1 MQKKVETAKTLLNA
15 LPYIKEFNGQAIV
28 IKYGGAAQISDE
40 LKTSFARDI
49 LLLTLVGI
57 KPIVVHG
64 GGKEIN
70 KLLEKLDIK
79 PNFIDGVRVTDEAT
93 MEVVEMVLCGAINN
107 EIVSLL
113 CGHGAKAIGLNGKSS
128 SFFKAKPLSSE
139 MGLTGEVTEVD
150 ASIVERL
157 LDEKFVPVI
166 ASVAE
171 GDALGHPG
179 YNINADTL
187 ASAIAVAVKAKKVI
201 FMTDTAGVLN
211 KEKHLLASLN
221 RQQIDELVEN
231 GTIAGGMIPKVEACL
246 KAVDGGVEKA
256 HIIDGRVEHSILLE
270 LFTVDGIGTEISLQ
284 A

>member
-1 MQKKVETAKTLLNA
+1 MMQKKVETAKTLLNA
-15 LPYIKEFNGQAIV
+15 LPYIKEFSGQIMV

-57 KPIVVHG
+57 KPVIVHG
-64 GGKEIN
+64 GGKDIN
-70 KLLEKLDIK
+70 RMLEKLSIEPK
-79 PNFIDGVRVTDEAT
+79 FIDGVRVTDEAT
-93 MEVVEMVLCGAINN
+93 MEVVEMVLWGAINN

-128 SFFKAKPLSSE
+128 SFFKAKPLKE
-139 MGLTGEVTEVD
+139 GMGLTGEVTEVD
-150 ASIVERL
+150 PSIIEKV

-166 ASVAE
+166 ASIAE
-171 GDALGHPG
+171 GESLGHPG

-187 ASAIAVAVKAKKVI
+187 ASAVAVAIKAKKVI
-201 FMTDTAGVLN
+201 FMTDTAGVLD
-211 KEKHLLASLN
+211 KEKNLLTTLN
-221 RQQIDELVEN
+221 KTTIDELIDD

-256 HIIDGRVEHSILLE
+256 HIVDGRVEHSILLE
-270 LFTVDGIGTEISLQ
+270 LFTVDGIGTEISL
-284 A
+284 

>member
-79 PNFIDGVRVTDEAT
+79 SNFIDGVRVTDEAT

-211 KEKHLLASLN
+211 KERHLLASLDKEA
-221 RQQIDELVEN
+221 IDAFIED

-256 HIIDGRVEHSILLE
+256 HIIDGRIMHSILLE
-270 LFTVDGIGTEISLQ
+270 LFTVDGIGTEISL
-284 A
+284 

>member
-128 SFFKAKPLSSE
+128 SFFKAKPLSGE

-211 KEKHLLASLN
+211 KERHLLASLDKVL
-221 RQQIDELVEN
+221 IDAFIED

-256 HIIDGRVEHSILLE
+256 HIIDGRIMHSILLE
-270 LFTVDGIGTEISLQ
+270 LFTVDGIGTEISL
-284 A
+284 

>member
-1 MQKKVETAKTLLNA
+1 MHKKVETVKTLLNA
-15 LPYIKEFNGQAIV
+15 LPYIKEFSGQTMV

-40 LKTSFARDI
+40 LKASFARDI

-57 KPIVVHG
+57 RPVVVHG

-70 KLLEKLDIK
+70 KMLEKLNIEPK
-79 PNFIDGVRVTDEAT
+79 FVDGVRITDEAT
-93 MEVVEMVLCGAINN
+93 MEIVEMVLWGAINN

-128 SFFKAKPLSSE
+128 SFFKAKPLSNG
-139 MGLTGEVTEVD
+139 MGLTGEVTEID
-150 ASIVERL
+150 PSIVEKV

-166 ASVAE
+166 ASIAE
-171 GDALGHPG
+171 GDSLGHPG

-187 ASAIAVAVKAKKVI
+187 ASAVAVAIKAKKVI
-201 FMTDTAGVLN
+201 FMTDTTGVLD
-211 KEKHLLASLN
+211 KEKHLLASLDKA
-221 RQQIDELVEN
+221 RIDALIKD

-246 KAVDGGVEKA
+246 RAVEGGVEKA

-270 LFTVDGIGTEISLQ
+270 LFTVDGIGTEISL
-284 A
+284 

>member
-211 KEKHLLASLN
+211 KERHLLASLDKVL
-221 RQQIDELVEN
+221 IDAFIED

-256 HIIDGRVEHSILLE
+256 HIIDGRIMHSILLE
-270 LFTVDGIGTEISLQ
+270 LFTVDGIGTEISL
-284 A
+284 

>member
-128 SFFKAKPLSSE
+128 SFFKAKPLSEE

-221 RQQIDELVEN
+221 REQIDALTED

-256 HIIDGRVEHSILLE
+256 HIIDGRIMHSILLE
-270 LFTVDGIGTEISLQ
+270 LFTVDGIGTEIAL
-284 A
+284 

>member
-211 KEKHLLASLN
+211 KERHLLASLDKEA
-221 RQQIDELVEN
+221 IDAFIED

-256 HIIDGRVEHSILLE
+256 HIIDGRIMHSILLE
-270 LFTVDGIGTEISLQ
+270 LFTVDGIGTEISL
-284 A
+284 

>member
-79 PNFIDGVRVTDEAT
+79 PNFIDGVRVTNEAT

-128 SFFKAKPLSSE
+128 SFFKAKPLSEE

-211 KEKHLLASLN
+211 KERHLLASLDKEA
-221 RQQIDELVEN
+221 IDAFIED

-256 HIIDGRVEHSILLE
+256 HIIDGRIMHSILLE

>member
-1 MQKKVETAKTLLNA
+1 MQKKVEAAQTLLNA

-79 PNFIDGVRVTDEAT
+79 PKFIDGVRVTDEAT

-211 KEKHLLASLN
+211 KEKHLWGSLN

>member
-70 KLLEKLDIK
+70 KLLEKLGIK
-79 PNFIDGVRVTDEAT
+79 PNFINGVRVTDEAT

-128 SFFKAKPLSSE
+128 SFFKAKPLSEE

-256 HIIDGRVEHSILLE
+256 HIIDGRIEHSILLE

>member
-1 MQKKVETAKTLLNA
+1 M
-15 LPYIKEFNGQAIV
+15 V

-57 KPIVVHG
+57 KPVIVHG
-64 GGKEIN
+64 GGKDIN
-70 KLLEKLDIK
+70 RMLEKLSIEPK
-79 PNFIDGVRVTDEAT
+79 FIDGVRVTDEAT
-93 MEVVEMVLCGAINN
+93 MEVVEMVLWGAINN

-128 SFFKAKPLSSE
+128 SFFKAKPLKE
-139 MGLTGEVTEVD
+139 GMGLTGEVTEVD
-150 ASIVERL
+150 PSIVEKV

-166 ASVAE
+166 ASIAE
-171 GDALGHPG
+171 GESLGHPG

-187 ASAIAVAVKAKKVI
+187 ASAVAVAIKAKKVI
-201 FMTDTAGVLN
+201 FMTDTAGVLD
-211 KEKHLLASLN
+211 KEKNLLTTLDKTT
-221 RQQIDELVEN
+221 IDELIDD

-256 HIIDGRVEHSILLE
+256 HIVDGRVEHSILLE
-270 LFTVDGIGTEISLQ
+270 LFTVDGIGTEISL
-284 A
+284 

>member
-128 SFFKAKPLSSE
+128 SFFKAKPLSSV